1 MNQHYYTAQPQ
12 SAHDVR
18 SHLVEAG
25 GLSLRFYT
33 DSGVFSKE
41 GLDQGTRLLIQS
53 LPPLFGRALDLGCG
67 WGALGICLAL
77 LNPQSQWVLTDINQR
92 AADLARR
99 NARENGAA
107 NVQVVVG
114 DGFEQ
119 VEGRFQTVV
128 TNPPIRAGKGV
139 IYPLFA
145 QAIER
150 LAPGGALYLVIR
162 KQQGAA
168 SAIKYLS
175 QLSSDTRC
183 IAKDKGYWIIRCGKE
198 DEP

>member
-12 SAHDVR
+12 SAHDVK
-18 SHLVEAG
+18 SHPVEVG
-25 GLSLRFYT
+25 GLALRFYT
-33 DSGVFSKE
+33 DSGVFSKA
-41 GLDQGTRLLIQS
+41 GLDQGTRLLIES
-53 LPPLFGRALDLGCG
+53 LPPLSGRILDLGCG
-67 WGALGICLAL
+67 WGALGIPLAL
-77 LNPQSQWVLTDINQR
+77 LNPQSQWVLTDINRR

-99 NARENGAA
+99 NAQENGVR
-107 NVQVVVG
+107 NLQVLVG

-119 VEGRFQTVV
+119 VEGQFQAVV

-145 QAIER
+145 QAMAR
-150 LAPGGALYLVIR
+150 LTPGGALYLVIR

-168 SAIKYLS
+168 SAMKYLS
-175 QLSSDTRC
+175 QLSGDTRC